1 MALPRMRTI
10 PQTVREL
17 KNEDENTA
25 ITEHSLRRLVKCGVI
40 PCVTTG
46 RKVLICL
53 DTVKDYLG
61 RPLREDPEEIKPK
74 PPQIKVSRY
83 ISAVNGIRRIEE

>member
-10 PQTVREL
+10 PQTVQEL
-17 KNEDENTA
+17 KKEDENTA

-53 DTVKDYLG
+53 DTVMDYLG
-61 RPLREDPEEIKPK
+61 KPRLSETTEVKTRDPIK
-74 PPQIKVSRY
+74 ITRY
-83 ISAVNGIRRIEE
+83 ETAVNSIRRI

>member
-17 KNEDENTA
+17 KQEDENTA

-53 DTVKDYLG
+53 DTVMDYLG
-61 RPLREDPEEIKPK
+61 KPRYSEPAEPKEPIK
-74 PPQIKVSRY
+74 ITRY
-83 ISAVNGIRRIEE
+83 ETAVNRIKRA